1 RREGIELG
9 RAGASELV
17 LHSAHDSGAAERL
30 ARLMVR
36 NGIRVHEATGDV
48 RVGDRTLPAR
58 GTYIIPLSQPASR
71 HARNLLDRHVPMD
84 SAFVQRQI
92 ERRARRESDEIYD
105 LTAWSQSL
113 LWDVEVLEASGATG
127 AAGPP
132 LTAQRT
138 PDTGP
143 LPEATVGYLMPWSTS
158 TAAAVA
164 EALRSGIRIRAAG
177 GAFDLGGRAYGV
189 GTAIVRTAENRSEE
203 RHVGKERRSRRCGD
217 RRDIRYEQRT

>member
-1 RREGIELG
+1 SDGDLMTYGDGVLHHFTAAVATAESAAGNRERIVRDYLAFRREGIELG

-113 LWDVEVLEASGATG
+113 LWDVEVLEASGA
-127 AAGPP
+127 
-132 LTAQRT
+132 
-138 PDTGP
+138 
-143 LPEATVGYLMPWSTS
+143 
-158 TAAAVA
+158 
-164 EALRSGIRIRAAG
+164 
-177 GAFDLGGRAYGV
+177 
-189 GTAIVRTAENRSEE
+189 
-203 RHVGKERRSRRCGD
+203 
-217 RRDIRYEQRT
+217 